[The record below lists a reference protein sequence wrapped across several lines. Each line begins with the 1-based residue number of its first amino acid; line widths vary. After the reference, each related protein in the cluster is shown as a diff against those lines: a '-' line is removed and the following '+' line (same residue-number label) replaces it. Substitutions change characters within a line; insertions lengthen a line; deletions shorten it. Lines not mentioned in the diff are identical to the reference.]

1 MSYSNIDIFGP
12 QDKNTFDLPL
22 ALYNVR
28 VKKIECDIPEAYVWT
43 SDTDNINI
51 YCFPKLHIP
60 IWVNTKIDDLTNME
74 YISQIVFSETYW
86 DNDFECYNFTRR
98 GFIDTAFITSANSS
112 TRCRIDFDTH
122 SNTVCNIDYANY
134 EHFNPGMGIGN
145 FGESLEDL
153 LFDENYFS
161 EPYNIISEI
170 LIRNNIHNT
179 TPTLE
184 TLPFNT
190 LVPN

>member
-1 MSYSNIDIFGP
+1 
-12 QDKNTFDLPL
+12 
-22 ALYNVR
+22 
-28 VKKIECDIPEAYVWT
+28 
-43 SDTDNINI
+43 
-51 YCFPKLHIP
+51 
-60 IWVNTKIDDLTNME
+60 
-74 YISQIVFSETYW
+74 
-86 DNDFECYNFTRR
+86 
-98 GFIDTAFITSANSS
+98 
-112 TRCRIDFDTH
+112 
-122 SNTVCNIDYANY
+122 
-134 EHFNPGMGIGN
+134 MGIGN

>member
-1 MSYSNIDIFGP
+1 
-12 QDKNTFDLPL
+12 
-22 ALYNVR
+22 
-28 VKKIECDIPEAYVWT
+28 
-43 SDTDNINI
+43 
-51 YCFPKLHIP
+51 
-60 IWVNTKIDDLTNME
+60 
-74 YISQIVFSETYW
+74 
-86 DNDFECYNFTRR
+86 
-98 GFIDTAFITSANSS
+98 
-112 TRCRIDFDTH
+112 
-122 SNTVCNIDYANY
+122 
-134 EHFNPGMGIGN
+134 MGIGN

-170 LIRNNIHNT
+170 LIRNNIRNT